1 MKKIETTLHLYDEEL
16 ELTIK
21 EEEQERYIAAAEFV
35 TQKYNAYAQA
45 YQGKKSDHTI
55 ALMTLLDVALN
66 PWINPFKVS

>member
-21 EEEQERYIAAAEFV
+21 EEEQERYIAAAEYV

-66 PWINPFKVS
+66 PMD

>member
-1 MKKIETTLHLYDEEL
+1 MKKKETTLHLYDEEL

-55 ALMTLLDVALN
+55 ALMT
-66 PWINPFKVS
+66 

>member
-21 EEEQERYIAAAEFV
+21 EEEQKRYIAAAEYV

-66 PWINPFKVS
+66 PMD

>member
-66 PWINPFKVS
+66 PMD

>member
-35 TQKYNAYAQA
+35 TQKYNTYAQA

-66 PWINPFKVS
+66 PMD

>member
-21 EEEQERYIAAAEFV
+21 EEEQERYIAAAELV

-66 PWINPFKVS
+66 PMD

>member
-35 TQKYNAYAQA
+35 TQKYNAYALA

-66 PWINPFKVS
+66 PMD

>member
-1 MKKIETTLHLYDEEL
+1 MKKKETTLHLYDEEL

-66 PWINPFKVS
+66 PMD